1 MTHRFPIKIS
11 KELIHTTKNGNL
23 EILKLIVNSFKHSN
37 KNSSEIDDIDV
48 AWVLVSDK
56 KGRNLLHI
64 ASKHGF
70 IDIVNYIRKAIY
82 EATTDKKLRKQY
94 LDIADFKGRTALFY
108 ASAEG
113 HDDIVSYLIDREANI
128 NKDTISTHVAPGSTP
143 LMAAAERNNLKC
155 FESLLDGKASIQCQ
169 RRDGA
174 DALYL
179 ASRHGNYEVI
189 KILAI
194 NDHMEKIINRETF
207 HGRTA
212 ILTAAFN
219 GHLDACKLLHSS
231 GANLNYQ
238 DNDKF
243 TALILASNEG
253 HYNVS
258 EWLVINGADIFRK
271 DRHGGTALDAAL
283 AHGFSEIVNL
293 LIESQEILEYGSSME
308 QSIRTVTISKK

>member
-1 MTHRFPIKIS
+1 MTHRFSIKIS
-11 KELIHTTKNGNL
+11 KELINTAKNGNL
-23 EILKLIVNSFKHSN
+23 EILKLIVNSCKQSN
-37 KNSSEIDDIDV
+37 KNSSDKDDIDV
-48 AWVLVSDK
+48 SWVLVSDK

-70 IDIVNYIRKAIY
+70 IDIVDYIRKAIY
-82 EATTDKKLRKQY
+82 EATTDKKLRKEY

-113 HDDIVSYLIDREANI
+113 HAIVSYLIDREANI
-128 NKDTISTHVAPGSTP
+128 NKNTISTHIAPGSTP

-212 ILTAAFN
+212 ILTAALN
-219 GHLDACKLLHSS
+219 GHLEACKLLHSS

-258 EWLVINGADIFRK
+258 EWLVINGADISRK

-293 LIESQEILEYGSSME
+293 LIKSQENLEYGSLME
-308 QSIRTVTISKK
+308 KSIRIVPM